1 MQHASPSPSPWI
13 CSNSSPLRQWCH
25 PTILSSVI
33 PFSSCPQ
40 SFPVSG
46 SFPMSQLFAWSS
58 QSIGTSASA
67 PVLPLN
73 IQLISFRIGWFDLP
87 AVQGTLKSFLQHHC
101 LKASI
106 LWCSVFFL
114 TQLSHPYMNT
124 GRTIALTRW
133 TFVGKVM
140 SLLFNMLSRFVIAFL
155 PGSKHLIILGLQ
167 SGSAVI
173 LEPKKIKSATVF
185 TFPPSV
191 CHKVMGQMSWSSVFE
206 LSFNPFLT
214 LLFHPL

>member
-114 TQLSHPYMNT
+114 TQLSHPYMTT
-124 GRTIALTRW
+124 GKIIALT
-133 TFVGKVM
+133 TQIFVSKVM
-140 SLLFNMLSRFVIAFL
+140 SLLFNSFS
-155 PGSKHLIILGLQ
+155 SKEQ
-167 SGSAVI
+167 A
-173 LEPKKIKSATVF
+173 
-185 TFPPSV
+185 
-191 CHKVMGQMSWSSVFE
+191 
-206 LSFNPFLT
+206 SFNFVAAVTVPSDFGAQENKICHCFHFCPFYLPRSDGTRFQLLLHPARHLT
-214 LLFHPL
+214 WCTL